1 MAITTR
7 SPETSRKART
17 LLKGVCM
24 AGLVAAAS
32 ATASLPAMAGPNDAT
47 QAPKTESKA
56 EKTYSEQEVIDAAGD
71 FFGGVSEGLAKAVHR
86 VFAQYGQPNAFIKG
100 EEASGAFVIG
110 LRYGQG
116 DLVMKQGGRSKVYW
130 QGPSAG
136 WDFGGDAV
144 KVFTLVYDLPN
155 TDAIYQRFPGVEGS
169 AYLVGGV
176 GVNYQ
181 QRGDIVL
188 APMRSGIGIRL
199 GASVGYLNY
208 SREREWLPF

>member
-1 MAITTR
+1 MAISTR
-7 SPETSRKART
+7 SSETSRKART
-17 LLKGVCM
+17 LLRGACM
-24 AGLVAAAS
+24 AALVAMTS
-32 ATASLPAMAGPNDAT
+32 ATISLPAMAGPNDAT
-47 QAPKTESKA
+47 EAPKVESKSD
-56 EKTYSEQEVIDAAGD
+56 KTYTEAEVVDAAGD

-86 VFAQYGQPNAFIKG
+86 VFEQYGQPNAYIKG

-116 DLVMKQGGRSKVYW
+116 DLVMKQGGRAKVYW

-169 AYLVGGV
+169 AYLVGGI